1 MKRSIIIRVNA
12 DSCERIF
19 IGLDNKIHVRFQLP
33 IPTPFKAYFYCP
45 KASEPV
51 YREEDGERNLV
62 YYKDDLAVIHDA
74 LGGISIRNPYGSLG
88 RKDILLNDFVVA
100 IAEIERIERC
110 EKGFDLCFNS
120 DNVKWLI
127 DSPMNVSLV
136 APAPPLVW
144 SYCHEN
150 I

>member
-1 MKRSIIIRVNA
+1 MKKSIIIRVNA
-12 DSCERIF
+12 NSCERIS
-19 IGLDNKIHVRFQLP
+19 IGLDNKIHVNLQPP

-45 KASEPV
+45 KACKPV
-51 YREEDGERNLV
+51 YREENGEKDLA
-62 YYKDDLAVIHDA
+62 YYEDDLAVVHEA

-88 RKDILLNDFVVA
+88 RKDILLNDSVVA
-100 IAEIERIERC
+100 IAEIERVEHC

-127 DSPMNVSLV
+127 NSPMNVSLV
-136 APAPPLVW
+136 APAPPIAW

-150 I
+150 V